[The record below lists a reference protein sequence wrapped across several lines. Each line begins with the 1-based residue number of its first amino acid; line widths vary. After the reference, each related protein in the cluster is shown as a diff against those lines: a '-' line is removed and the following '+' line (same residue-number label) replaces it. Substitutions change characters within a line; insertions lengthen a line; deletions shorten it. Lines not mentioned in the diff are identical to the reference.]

1 MKFLSNS
8 IKEAIAFI
16 EVLELSSNNEH
27 IKNLQETAFKE
38 LKEFI
43 AGADA
48 NWLINFVI
56 KAREDASQKHL

>member
-27 IKNLQETAFKE
+27 IKNLQETAHKE

-43 AGADA
+43 AGADT